1 LGFQK
6 QNNLIAVVISA
17 IKPDCNLIKGGQTMN
32 NNEPEYFEGEKCPKC
47 ENGTLETYFNDKADT
62 VVLSCDSCQEVIDE
76 RAQEE

>member
-1 LGFQK
+1 
-6 QNNLIAVVISA
+6 
-17 IKPDCNLIKGGQTMN
+17 MN